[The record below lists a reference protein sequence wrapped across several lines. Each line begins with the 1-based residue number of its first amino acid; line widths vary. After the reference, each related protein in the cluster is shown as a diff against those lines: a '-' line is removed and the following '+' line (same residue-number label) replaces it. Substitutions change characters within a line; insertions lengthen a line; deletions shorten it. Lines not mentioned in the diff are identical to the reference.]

1 MADTYPNFAA
11 LAAARRYR
19 SDYSLSMKKGKS
31 GIVYFTPHGGGIE
44 TGCSELAEFSAGP
57 DDSYYLFEAKLAS
70 GNSVLHIT
78 STNFDEPNAR
88 RFIPQHDIAVSYHG
102 YSDSAVKNTKIG
114 GLDAQLRQFVGEE
127 FTAAGI
133 AWEQEPEG
141 SNIAGAEP
149 DNIVNVTRR
158 GKGVQL
164 EISTLQRTSFFGTNT
179 GAGRRTTTND
189 EFWNYVNAVK
199 RAVARH
205 KSTFY

>member
-1 MADTYPNFAA
+1 MADTYPNFKA
-11 LAAARRYR
+11 LAAARKYR
-19 SDYSLSMKKGKS
+19 TDYSLSMKQGRS

-44 TGCSELAEFSAGP
+44 TGCSELAEFSA
-57 DDSYYLFEAKLAS
+57 DQVDSYYMFEAKLSS
-70 GNSVLHIT
+70 GNGVLHIT

-88 RFIPQHDIAVSYHG
+88 RFIPKHDIAVSYHG
-102 YSDSAVKNTKIG
+102 YGDSAVKNTKIG

-133 AWEQEPEG
+133 PWEQEPEG

-149 DNIVNVTRR
+149 DNIVNVSRR

-179 GAGRRTTTND
+179 GAGRRNTTNQ

>member
-1 MADTYPNFAA
+1 MADTYPNFKA
-11 LAAARRYR
+11 LAAARRYA
-19 SDYSLSMKKGKS
+19 SDYSLSIKQGRS

-44 TGCSELAEFSAGP
+44 TGCSELAELSA
-57 DDSYYLFEAKLAS
+57 DLVDSYYLFEAKLAS

-88 RFIPQHDIAVSYHG
+88 RFIPKHDIAVSYHG

-114 GLDAQLRQFVGEE
+114 GLDTQLRNFIGEE
-127 FTAAGI
+127 FTANGVP
-133 AWEQEPEG
+133 WEQEPEG

-164 EISTLQRTSFFGTNT
+164 EISTMQRNAFFTTNT
-179 GAGRRTTTND
+179 GAGRRISTTP
-189 EFWNYVNAVK
+189 EFWTYVNCVK
-199 RAVARH
+199 RAVAKH
-205 KSTFY
+205 KSTFS